1 MPSHE
6 EKLVGYVLAEMM
18 NGDQVKAL
26 CSERG
31 IRVPRGG
38 RHEQCRAL
46 GSQFK
51 FEDVHQFC
59 LGEWARPSEQIHL
72 NNLKSGLLTGFSW
85 HDLAP
90 SRLHLG
96 LQGHVRRVARGEIT
110 LQDFLSIG
118 ADVIHK
124 EYVMVAIADL
134 TEIAL
139 VDRCGATPPARAKSV
154 SDVVLRG
161 YPFDVKNGAVPRNW
175 SVEMMRSN
183 PQKFARDMIEGADP
197 ERMRK
202 QATTAF
208 SEWAL
213 NRIFVNVADENRW
226 LQEPEALL
234 DELAD
239 VVSELKD
246 PMELEFGE
254 NRVLVHV
261 VVV

>member
-1 MPSHE
+1 MSSHE
-6 EKLVGYVLAEMM
+6 EQLVGYVLAEML

-31 IRVPRGG
+31 IAVPRGG
-38 RHEQCRAL
+38 RQEQSRAL
-46 GSQFK
+46 GSQLRFD
-51 FEDVHQFC
+51 DVHQFC
-59 LGEWARPSEQIHL
+59 VRHWSRPNAQIHL
-72 NNLKSGLLTGFSW
+72 ANLRSGLLAGFSW

-110 LQDFLSIG
+110 LQDFLSLG

-134 TEIAL
+134 TETTL

-154 SDVVLRG
+154 SDVVLGG
-161 YPFDVKNGAVPRNW
+161 YPFDVKNGSVPRSW
-175 SVEMMRSN
+175 SAERMRSS
-183 PQKFARDMIEGADP
+183 PQAFAREMVEGADP
-197 ERMRK
+197 ERLRK

-213 NRIFVNVADENRW
+213 NRIFVNVADETRW
-226 LQEPEALL
+226 LQDPEALL
-234 DELAD
+234 DELAEA
-239 VVSELKD
+239 VSKLGD